1 MPIPHDPSD
10 WKEPIAT
17 LHSRQYI
24 LNSAAAIVTGDRES
38 VYGSPEDSFQT
49 IANLWK
55 AYIKGR
61 LDTYLPLE
69 PFDIAA
75 MLSLL
80 KIARLAHSSGQH
92 LDSWI
97 DLAGYAACGGEASNL
112 SPNEEKPHA

>member
-1 MPIPHDPSD
+1 MSIPRYPES
-10 WKEPIAT
+10 IAT

-24 LNSAAAIVTGDRES
+24 LNSAAEIVTGDRES

-49 IANLWK
+49 IAHFWS
-55 AYIKGR
+55 
-61 LDTYLPLE
+61 TYLNSRFHFPIPLE

-80 KIARLAHSSGQH
+80 KLARLAHSSGQH
-92 LDSWI
+92 LDSWV

-112 SPNEEKPHA
+112 SPKQEKPSA